1 MGAFRFGLQRL
12 LSYRNLQEDEAKKEL
27 GMRRLAMENE
37 IARLSG
43 LKKEEEE
50 IIDKWRQQVQQEIK
64 LPHLQATQ
72 EYSDLLKNRLM
83 QQAEQYNRSKSK
95 VEEQR
100 QVAMKC
106 WQKKRMLEVL
116 RGKAKVEHQRQETIM
131 ERNLIDEIV
140 LNSYVR
146 KGGD

>member
-1 MGAFRFGLQRL
+1 MSAFRFGLQKL
-12 LSYRNLQEDEAKKEL
+12 LSYRNIQEEEAKKEL
-27 GMRRLAMENE
+27 GMRRLAMEKE
-37 IARLSG
+37 ITRLSG
-43 LKKEEEE
+43 LKKEEED
-50 IIDKWRQQVQQEIK
+50 IIEQWREQVQQEIK
-64 LPHLQATQ
+64 LPHLQVTQ
-72 EYSDLLKNRLM
+72 EYSFLLKNRLM

-100 QVAMKC
+100 EVAMKC

-116 RGKAKVEHQRQETIM
+116 KSKAKVEHQRQETIM

-140 LNSYVR
+140 LSSYNR